1 MESMAQGP
9 GYSKEKLEIITV
21 LLDEGEKIKLS
32 EETWI
37 YSNPIA
43 IGNLV
48 TLSENSTLE
57 KTIVR
62 KALGGELAFGYLLNK
77 TQVRSNDNYMLASV
91 IVLGRIFKMPKDK
104 LANDIKPNDN
114 LYVNNN
120 GLVNNEHGH
129 DLKLLAMNKAN
140 IEDEDEFINTFRQIG
155 DTTLQSD
162 TKNCLDLRMGEY
174 VQDPYTKIVNLE
186 FEDENNILNQ
196 CNFITD
202 ADNNT
207 YMEVPDVA
215 ILNTIRFLFGGDDK
229 LYMEYSGCDEI

>member
-1 MESMAQGP
+1 MLYIECLHYYIS
-9 GYSKEKLEIITV
+9 Y
-21 LLDEGEKIKLS
+21 
-32 EETWI
+32 
-37 YSNPIA
+37 YSNNI
-43 IGNLV
+43 INKIILKIINMYDENGRFY
-48 TLSENSTLE
+48 LSS
-57 KTIVR
+57 
-62 KALGGELAFGYLLNK
+62 
-77 TQVRSNDNYMLASV
+77 
-91 IVLGRIFKMPKDK
+91 KDK
-104 LANDIKPNDN
+104 ATLLKCIYNNPYIPYKPFPKQAEMILANDIKPNDK

-120 GLVNNEHGH
+120 GLVNNESGH